1 MEKLNLNCCLAVQMP
16 FSIDETL
23 YRIINQV
30 VSETKREFDC
40 TELENNIILDSN
52 KYYEIL
58 LECSSSFDTW
68 ETKYYH
74 RMPDHIA
81 LIEWVK
87 SAKLR
92 PYLDFLSE
100 VKEKHLEEEILKRAK
115 IEYPIKPDGN
125 ILFGFRRLFFT
136 AKR

>member
-1 MEKLNLNCCLAVQMP
+1 M
-16 FSIDETL
+16 T
-23 YRIINQV
+23 
-30 VSETKREFDC
+30 
-40 TELENNIILDSN
+40 LDSN
-52 KYYEIL
+52 EYYEIL
-58 LECSSSFDTW
+58 SECSSSFDIW

-74 RMPDHIA
+74 SMPDHRA

-100 VKEKHLEEEILKRAK
+100 EKGKELESEILERAK
-115 IEYPIKPDGN
+115 TEYPIRFDGN

-136 AKR
+136 AIKK